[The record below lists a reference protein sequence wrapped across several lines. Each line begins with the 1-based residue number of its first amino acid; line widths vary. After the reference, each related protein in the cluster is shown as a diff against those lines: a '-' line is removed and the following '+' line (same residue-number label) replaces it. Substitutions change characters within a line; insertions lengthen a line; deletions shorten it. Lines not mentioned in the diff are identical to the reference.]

1 MKILITLGGTA
12 EALDGVRFI
21 TNFSSGATGS
31 FIADE
36 LAGNGHE
43 VKALCAKSAKY
54 LPKLCDKVFYSD
66 FKSLDSLIRQTLREE
81 DFNLIIHLAAVSDFS
96 PVSITCA
103 GREIRP
109 GEEKKIPSDA
119 EEMTVK
125 LKRNFKIV
133 SRLKDYASNKPVV
146 AAFKLTNGATQEDA
160 LKAALKVEGADFVVH
175 NDLSEHTS
183 KERKFTFYKQ
193 GFKQKICPLR
203 ELPEQILKSALQ
215 TTTSLKE

>member
-36 LAGNGHE
+36 LTKSGHK
-43 VKALCAKSAKY
+43 VKALCSKNAKV
-54 LPKLCDKVFYSD
+54 LPGLCEKLLYSD
-66 FKSLDSLIRQTLREE
+66 FKSLDELIRRTLKEE
-81 DFNLIIHLAAVSDFS
+81 NFHLIIHLAAVSDFS

-133 SRLKDYASNKPVV
+133 SRLKDYASNKPAV
-146 AAFKLTNGATQEDA
+146 AAFKLTNGASQEEA
-160 LKAALKVEGADFVVH
+160 RKAALKVEGADFVVH

-203 ELPEQILKSALQ
+203 DLPEQILKSALEI
-215 TTTSLKE
+215 LNA

>member
-12 EALDGVRFI
+12 EPLDGVRFI

-36 LAGNGHE
+36 LSKRGHE
-43 VKALCAKSAKY
+43 VKALCSKNAKV
-54 LPKLCDKVFYSD
+54 LPEFCEKLFYSD
-66 FKSLDSLIRQTLREE
+66 FKSLNELIRRALKE
-81 DFNLIIHLAAVSDFS
+81 DSFPLIIHLAAVSDFS
-96 PVSITCA
+96 PSCIICA

-133 SRLKDYASNKPVV
+133 SRLKYYARNKPAV
-146 AAFKLTNGATQEDA
+146 AAFKLTNGASEEDA
-160 LKAALKVEGADFVVH
+160 RKAALKVEGADFVVH

-203 ELPEQILKSALQ
+203 DLPEQILKSALEV
-215 TTTSLKE
+215 LNA

>member
-36 LAGNGHE
+36 LTKSGHE
-43 VKALCAKSAKY
+43 VKVLCSKHAKV
-54 LPKLCDKVFYSD
+54 LPELCKKLFYSD
-66 FKSLDSLIRQTLREE
+66 FKSLDELIRQTLKEE
-81 DFNLIIHLAAVSDFS
+81 NFPLIIHLAAVSDFS
-96 PVSITCA
+96 PCA
-103 GREIRP
+103 IICSGREIRP

-133 SRLKDYASNKPVV
+133 NRLKAYASNKPAV
-146 AAFKLTNGATQEDA
+146 AAFKLTNGANAEEA
-160 LKAALKVEGADFVVH
+160 RKAALKVEGADFVVH

-183 KERKFTFYKQ
+183 KERKFTFYRK
-193 GFKQKICPLR
+193 GVKQKICSLR
-203 ELPEQILKSALQ
+203 DLPEQILKSASEVLNV
-215 TTTSLKE
+215 

>member
-36 LAGNGHE
+36 LSKKGHK
-43 VKALCAKSAKY
+43 VKALCSKNAKV
-54 LPKLCDKVFYSD
+54 LPELCEKLFYSD
-66 FKSLDSLIRQTLREE
+66 FKSLDLLIREALKEE
-81 DFNLIIHLAAVSDFS
+81 DFSLIIHLAAVSDFS
-96 PVSITCA
+96 PCA
-103 GREIRP
+103 IICGGREIHP

-133 SRLKDYASNKPVV
+133 SRIKDYAANNPVV
-146 AAFKLTNGATQEDA
+146 AAFKLTNGATEEKSR
-160 LKAALKVEGADFVVH
+160 KAAAKVEGADFVIH

-183 KERKFTFYKQ
+183 KKRKFTFYKQ
-193 GFKQKICPLR
+193 GFKQKICPLKD
-203 ELPEQILKSALQ
+203 LPEQILKSA
-215 TTTSLKE
+215 SEAINA